1 MIEITNS
8 LNSMR
13 STILQSLN
21 TYVNSLR
28 LKQSN
33 AHSQEGRAPGGM
45 SAIPSQEKAITEVS
59 RQQQI
64 KEQLYLYLLNKR
76 EENALQLAIT
86 EPNAKVIEKSASAGQ
101 VSPNQTRILA
111 LGIVLGL
118 AFPALMIYLMFWIQ
132 SLDTLIRSRRD
143 IEDNTDLSVIGEVP
157 EKPAGQESKEIV
169 VTETGRDRI
178 SEALRI
184 IRSNLD

>member
-1 MIEITNS
+1 
-8 LNSMR
+8 
-13 STILQSLN
+13 
-21 TYVNSLR
+21 
-28 LKQSN
+28 
-33 AHSQEGRAPGGM
+33 M

-101 VSPNQTRILA
+101 VSPNQTRIVA
-111 LGIVLGL
+111 LGIILGL

-143 IEDNTDLSVIGEVP
+143 IEDNTELLKEV
-157 EKPAGQESKEIV
+157 EKEL
-169 VTETGRDRI
+169 T
-178 SEALRI
+178 
-184 IRSNLD
+184 NY